1 MISTH
6 VCYVAF
12 GDILGDYST
21 AVVIG
26 AFMVL
31 LGWRVH
37 DSTSSAFMSLVS
49 STARYNSSTHTY
61 SLKYD

>member
-12 GDILGDYST
+12 GDILGDYSM

-37 DSTSSAFMSLVS
+37 DFTSAAFMSFVS

-61 SLKYD
+61 SLKRD